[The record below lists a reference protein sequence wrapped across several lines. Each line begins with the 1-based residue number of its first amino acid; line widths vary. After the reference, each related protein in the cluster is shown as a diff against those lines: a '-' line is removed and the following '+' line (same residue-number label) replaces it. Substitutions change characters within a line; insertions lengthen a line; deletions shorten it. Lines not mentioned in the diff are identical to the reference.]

1 MTEDER
7 ITALF
12 ASPERRP
19 DDMFVLRV
27 ERALEAERRLELAR
41 AKVWGRFAV
50 EALASGA
57 VLLAFLLLGR
67 LAPGA
72 AEISALHP
80 ATAAVLL
87 LACWFAAEL
96 IPRAARE

>member
-12 ASPERRP
+12 AAPARQP
-19 DDMFVLRV
+19 DEAFVLRV

-41 AKVWGRFAV
+41 ARVWRCFAV
-50 EALASGA
+50 EDIASGA
-57 VLLAFLLLGR
+57 VLLAFLLLGG

-72 AEISALHP
+72 A
-80 ATAAVLL
+80 
-87 LACWFAAEL
+87 
-96 IPRAARE
+96 